1 MTDEPKTVEEA
12 KEETKVETKE
22 EKSSDTAQDKKE
34 VKTSKAV
41 SGLVDEIS
49 KLSVLE
55 LSELVTALSD
65 KLGVSA
71 MPVAAAPAAG
81 APTTD
86 APAEAAAGA
95 NQTVVITNAGANKIG
110 VIKALREINPNLT
123 LMEAK
128 GMTEAVP
135 AEVLKDAKA
144 EDAKSAEEK
153 LKAAG
158 ATVEL
163 K

>member
-1 MTDEPKTVEEA
+1 MSDKTEE
-12 KEETKVETKE
+12 
-22 EKSSDTAQDKKE
+22 KKE
-34 VKTSKAV
+34 VSKNV
-41 SGLVDEIS
+41 EKLVDEVA
-49 KLSVLE
+49 KLSVME
-55 LSELVTALSD
+55 LSELVNALQD

-71 MPVAAAPAAG
+71 AAPMMAAAPAA
-81 APTTD
+81 
-86 APAEAAAGA
+86 AAAGA
-95 NQTVVITNAGANKIG
+95 DAAAGEAAGGNQTVIMTASGANKIA
-110 VIKALREINPNLT
+110 VIKALREINQNLS

-135 AEVLKDAKA
+135 AEILKDAKP
-144 EDAKSAEEK
+144 EDVKSAADK

>member
-1 MTDEPKTVEEA
+1 MA
-12 KEETKVETKE
+12 EETKKVSEKVEKMVE
-22 EKSSDTAQDKKE
+22 EVA
-34 VKTSKAV
+34 
-41 SGLVDEIS
+41 

-55 LSELVTALSD
+55 LSELVNALQE

-71 MPVAAAPAAG
+71 MPMSAAPAAG
-81 APTTD
+81 APAGEAAA
-86 APAEAAAGA
+86 APAEGG
-95 NQTVVITNAGANKIG
+95 NQTVTMTAAGDQKIN

-123 LMEAK
+123 LMDAK
-128 GMTEAVP
+128 GMTEATP

-144 EDAKSAEEK
+144 EDAKAAADK

>member
-1 MTDEPKTVEEA
+1 MTDEN
-12 KEETKVETKE
+12 
-22 EKSSDTAQDKKE
+22 KKE
-34 VKTSKAV
+34 VKVSKKV
-41 SGLVDEIS
+41 ETLVEEVA
-49 KLSVLE
+49 KLSVME
-55 LSELVTALSD
+55 LSELVNALQD

-71 MPVAAAPAAG
+71 AAPMMAAPAAAG
-81 APTTD
+81 AV
-86 APAEAAAGA
+86 APGEAAGEASGG
-95 NQTVVITNAGANKIG
+95 NQTVIMTAAGANKIA
-110 VIKALREINPNLT
+110 VIKALREINQNLS

-135 AEVLKDAKA
+135 AEILKDAKP
-144 EDAKSAEEK
+144 EDVKSAADK